1 MFAGFVARKV
11 AKRFSKKVGKKVV
24 KKATAK
30 QVAASRRNIAKA
42 IAARTGSGAKKVAT
56 PFKAYGA
63 SVSRRAAKRKSKALT
78 KVAAK
83 KKVATTNLNESLSK
97 VANLTIDKDLATA
110 KQVSD
115 KLNTRAL
122 NTRLGE
128 LDKGIVLFRKGKIKR
143 TKAALKESTEQFN
156 QSLKLQ
162 AQATDAF
169 LLNQGTIAQSTRDV
183 ANLTKTYANLSKK
196 SFKPSTVV
204 RDVGLAG
211 SAAVVATE
219 GVKKAA
225 SSESVQRAKTDLTNK
240 YKKIT
245 GG

>member
-42 IAARTGSGAKKVAT
+42 IAARTRSGAKKVAT

-97 VANLTIDKDLATA
+97 VANLTLDKDLATA
-110 KQVSD
+110 KQVTD

-122 NTRLGE
+122 NTRLSE

-143 TKAALKESTEQFN
+143 TKAALGEATEQFN

-162 AQATDAF
+162 AQATDAL
-169 LLNQGTIAQSTRDV
+169 LLNQGTISQSTRDIT
-183 ANLTKTYANLSKK
+183 NLTKTYANLSKK

-204 RDVGLAG
+204 RDVAVAGASGGL
-211 SAAVVATE
+211 VIE
-219 GVKKAA
+219 GL
-225 SSESVQRAKTDLTNK
+225 SRSETVQKAKTDLTNK